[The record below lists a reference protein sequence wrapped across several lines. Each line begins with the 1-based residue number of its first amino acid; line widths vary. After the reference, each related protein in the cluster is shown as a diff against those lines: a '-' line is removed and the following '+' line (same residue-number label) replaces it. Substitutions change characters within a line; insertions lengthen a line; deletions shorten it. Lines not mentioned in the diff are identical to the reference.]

1 MGPAPRC
8 RGLPGQA
15 RVGAGAGREGTG
27 RAGRMTSTTS
37 GSVLSWRS
45 LRDRPFELLKELE
58 KRSRAVTASS
68 VPDASAGREWVGVA
82 FRMGG
87 ETFLVAREETREVL
101 GYPAA
106 VTRIPGAKS
115 WVKGLANVRGQ
126 LLPMLDLR
134 QFLGSGSTSAG
145 RNTRIVVVNHRDI
158 PAGLMVDEVLGFRR
172 FAETEFNAEPPP
184 TVIRCDLYL
193 AGAFRRGGEVWPVLS
208 LKSLVESQSFLQA
221 AS

>member
-1 MGPAPRC
+1 MSGPD
-8 RGLPGQA
+8 
-15 RVGAGAGREGTG
+15 
-27 RAGRMTSTTS
+27 
-37 GSVLSWRS
+37 LSLRS
-45 LRDRPFELLKELE
+45 LRDRPFELLKEIE
-58 KRSRAVTASS
+58 KRSRAGTAAN
-68 VPDASAGREWVGVA
+68 VPEPAVGREWVGVA

-87 ETFLVAREETREVL
+87 ETFLAAREETREVL
-101 GYPAA
+101 GFPAV

-134 QFLGSGSTSAG
+134 QFLGSGATASG
-145 RNTRIVVVNHRDI
+145 RNTRVVVVNHREI

-172 FAETEFNAEPPP
+172 FAEAEFNAEAPP
-184 TVIRCDLYL
+184 TVIRCESYL

>member
-1 MGPAPRC
+1 MTASSGTETSL
-8 RGLPGQA
+8 RG
-15 RVGAGAGREGTG
+15 
-27 RAGRMTSTTS
+27 
-37 GSVLSWRS
+37 

-58 KRSRAVTASS
+58 KRSRAVTAGS
-68 VPDASAGREWVGVA
+68 VPEASTGPEWVGVA

-115 WVKGLANVRGQ
+115 WVRGLANVRGQ

-134 QFLGSGSTSAG
+134 QFLGSGATNSG
-145 RNTRIVVVNHRDI
+145 RNTRIIVVNHRDI

-172 FAETEFNAEPPP
+172 FAENEFNPEAPP
-184 TVIRCDLYL
+184 TVIRCDSYL

>member
-1 MGPAPRC
+1 
-8 RGLPGQA
+8 
-15 RVGAGAGREGTG
+15 
-27 RAGRMTSTTS
+27 MTSVVGGAETS
-37 GSVLSWRS
+37 LRN

-58 KRSRAVTASS
+58 KRSRAVTAGN
-68 VPDASAGREWVGVA
+68 VAQTAAGPEWVGVA

-106 VTRIPGAKS
+106 VTRIPGAKN

-134 QFLGSGSTSAG
+134 QFLGSGATASG
-145 RNTRIVVVNHRDI
+145 RNTRVVVVNHREI

-172 FAETEFNAEPPP
+172 FAEAEFDPEAPP
-184 TVIRCDLYL
+184 TVIRCDSYL

>member
-1 MGPAPRC
+1 M
-8 RGLPGQA
+8 
-15 RVGAGAGREGTG
+15 TG
-27 RAGRMTSTTS
+27 MTIGHDDS
-37 GSVLSWRS
+37 LRS

-58 KRSRAVTASS
+58 KRSRTVTAGNS
-68 VPDASAGREWVGVA
+68 PDTAAGNEWVGVA

-101 GYPAA
+101 GYPAV
-106 VTRIPGAKS
+106 VTRIPGAKI
-115 WVKGLANVRGQ
+115 WVKGLANIRGQ

-134 QFLGSGSTSAG
+134 QFLGSGATTAG
-145 RNTRIVVVNHRDI
+145 RNSRIVVVNHREI

-172 FAETEFNAEPPP
+172 FAESEFNAEPPP
-184 TVIRCDLYL
+184 TVIRCDSYL

>member
-1 MGPAPRC
+1 
-8 RGLPGQA
+8 
-15 RVGAGAGREGTG
+15 
-27 RAGRMTSTTS
+27 MTSPSS
-37 GSVLSWRS
+37 GTEGSLRH

-58 KRSRAVTASS
+58 KRSRNVTSGSA
-68 VPDASAGREWVGVA
+68 PDATAGHEWVGVA

-106 VTRIPGAKS
+106 VTRIPGAKL
-115 WVKGLANVRGQ
+115 WVKGLANIRGQ

-134 QFLGSGSTSAG
+134 QFLGSGATTPG
-145 RNTRIVVVNHRDI
+145 RNTRIVVVNHREI

-184 TVIRCDLYL
+184 TVIRCESYL

>member
-1 MGPAPRC
+1 
-8 RGLPGQA
+8 
-15 RVGAGAGREGTG
+15 
-27 RAGRMTSTTS
+27 MTNATS
-37 GSVLSWRS
+37 GSDNSLRA

-58 KRSRAVTASS
+58 KRSRTVAAANVTET
-68 VPDASAGREWVGVA
+68 DAGQEWVGVA

-101 GYPAA
+101 GYPAV
-106 VTRIPGAKS
+106 VTRIPGAKG
-115 WVKGLANVRGQ
+115 WVKGLANVRGA
-126 LLPMLDLR
+126 LMPMLDLR
-134 QFLGSGSTSAG
+134 QFLGSGVTASG
-145 RNTRIVVVNHRDI
+145 RNTRIVVVNHRDV

-172 FAETEFNAEPPP
+172 FAESEFNAEAPP
-184 TVIRCDLYL
+184 TVIRCDSYL

>member
-1 MGPAPRC
+1 M
-8 RGLPGQA
+8 
-15 RVGAGAGREGTG
+15 
-27 RAGRMTSTTS
+27 
-37 GSVLSWRS
+37 
-45 LRDRPFELLKELE
+45 LKELE
-58 KRSRAVTASS
+58 KRSRNVAA
-68 VPDASAGREWVGVA
+68 ASAPDTAVGQEWVGVA

-87 ETFLVAREETREVL
+87 ETFLVARSETREVL

-115 WVKGLANVRGQ
+115 GVKGLANVRGQ

-134 QFLGSGSTSAG
+134 QFLGSGATTSG
-145 RNTRIVVVNHRDI
+145 RNTRVVVVNHREI

-172 FAETEFNAEPPP
+172 FAESEFNADPPP
-184 TVIRCDLYL
+184 TVIRCDTYL

-221 AS
+221 ES

>member
-1 MGPAPRC
+1 
-8 RGLPGQA
+8 
-15 RVGAGAGREGTG
+15 
-27 RAGRMTSTTS
+27 MTTIATPDNS
-37 GSVLSWRS
+37 LRS

-58 KRSRAVTASS
+58 KRSRTVTPGSASG
-68 VPDASAGREWVGVA
+68 PDAAKEWVGVA

-106 VTRIPGAKS
+106 VTRIPGAKG

-126 LLPMLDLR
+126 LLPLLDLR
-134 QFLGSGSTSAG
+134 QFLGSGATASG
-145 RNTRIVVVNHRDI
+145 RNTRIIVVNHRDV

-172 FAETEFNAEPPP
+172 FAESDFNPDPPP
-184 TVIRCDLYL
+184 TVIRCDPYL

>member
-1 MGPAPRC
+1 
-8 RGLPGQA
+8 
-15 RVGAGAGREGTG
+15 
-27 RAGRMTSTTS
+27 MTSAMSGTPTS
-37 GSVLSWRS
+37 LRS

-58 KRSRAVTASS
+58 KRSRAVVAGNIPET
-68 VPDASAGREWVGVA
+68 SAGPEWVGVA

-101 GYPAA
+101 GYPPV

-134 QFLGSGSTSAG
+134 QFLGSGATASG
-145 RNTRIVVVNHRDI
+145 RNTRIVVVNHREI

-172 FAETEFNAEPPP
+172 FAEAEFNAEAPP
-184 TVIRCDLYL
+184 TVIRCDSFL

>member
-1 MGPAPRC
+1 
-8 RGLPGQA
+8 
-15 RVGAGAGREGTG
+15 
-27 RAGRMTSTTS
+27 MTSTMSGTETS
-37 GSVLSWRS
+37 LRS

-58 KRSRAVTASS
+58 KRSRAVSTGTVAETS
-68 VPDASAGREWVGVA
+68 VGREWVGVA

-106 VTRIPGAKS
+106 ITRIPGAKV

-134 QFLGSGSTSAG
+134 QFLGSGATTSG
-145 RNTRIVVVNHRDI
+145 RNTRVVVVNHRDI

-172 FAETEFNAEPPP
+172 FAETEFNAEAPP
-184 TVIRCDLYL
+184 TVIRCDSYL

>member
-1 MGPAPRC
+1 MTGVGGGSET
-8 RGLPGQA
+8 GL
-15 RVGAGAGREGTG
+15 
-27 RAGRMTSTTS
+27 
-37 GSVLSWRS
+37 RS

-58 KRSRAVTASS
+58 KRSRALTAGN
-68 VPDASAGREWVGVA
+68 VAEAAVGPEWVGVA

-134 QFLGSGSTSAG
+134 QFLGSGATASG
-145 RNTRIVVVNHRDI
+145 RNTRVVVVNHREI

-172 FAETEFNAEPPP
+172 FAEAEFDPEAPP
-184 TVIRCDLYL
+184 TVIRCDSYL

>member
-1 MGPAPRC
+1 
-8 RGLPGQA
+8 L
-15 RVGAGAGREGTG
+15 
-27 RAGRMTSTTS
+27 
-37 GSVLSWRS
+37 RS

-58 KRSRAVTASS
+58 KRSRAVSASS
-68 VPDASAGREWVGVA
+68 IPEAGAGQEWVGVA

-101 GYPAA
+101 GYPAV

-134 QFLGSGSTSAG
+134 QFLGSGATASN
-145 RNTRIVVVNHRDI
+145 RNTRVVVVNHRDI

-172 FAETEFNAEPPP
+172 FAESEFNAEAPP
-184 TVIRCDLYL
+184 TVIRCDSYL

>member
-1 MGPAPRC
+1 
-8 RGLPGQA
+8 
-15 RVGAGAGREGTG
+15 
-27 RAGRMTSTTS
+27 MTNATS
-37 GSVLSWRS
+37 GSDSSLRA

-58 KRSRAVTASS
+58 KRSRTVAAANVTET
-68 VPDASAGREWVGVA
+68 DAGQEWVGVA

-115 WVKGLANVRGQ
+115 WVKGLANVRGA
-126 LLPMLDLR
+126 LMPMLDLR
-134 QFLGSGSTSAG
+134 QFLGSGATTAG
-145 RNTRIVVVNHRDI
+145 RNTRIVVVNHRDV

-172 FAETEFNAEPPP
+172 FAESEFNAEAPP
-184 TVIRCDLYL
+184 TVIRCDSYL

-208 LKSLVESQSFLQA
+208 LKTLVESQSFLQA

>member
-1 MGPAPRC
+1 
-8 RGLPGQA
+8 
-15 RVGAGAGREGTG
+15 
-27 RAGRMTSTTS
+27 MTSTMSGTETS
-37 GSVLSWRS
+37 LRS

-58 KRSRAVTASS
+58 KRSRAVTVGSA
-68 VPDASAGREWVGVA
+68 PQASAGREWVGVA

-101 GYPAA
+101 GYPAV
-106 VTRIPGAKS
+106 VTRIPGAKG

-134 QFLGSGSTSAG
+134 QFLGSGATASG
-145 RNTRIVVVNHRDI
+145 RNTRVVVVNHREI

-172 FAETEFNAEPPP
+172 FAEPEFNAEAPP
-184 TVIRCDLYL
+184 TVIRCDSYL

-208 LKSLVESQSFLQA
+208 LKSLVESQNFLQA

>member
-1 MGPAPRC
+1 
-8 RGLPGQA
+8 
-15 RVGAGAGREGTG
+15 
-27 RAGRMTSTTS
+27 MTSTMS
-37 GSVLSWRS
+37 GDGLSLRS

-58 KRSRAVTASS
+58 KRSRTVTAGN
-68 VPDASAGREWVGVA
+68 VTDAASGREWVGVA

-101 GYPAA
+101 GHPA
-106 VTRIPGAKS
+106 VITRIPGAKN

-134 QFLGSGSTSAG
+134 QFLGSGATTPQ
-145 RNTRIVVVNHRDI
+145 RNTRIVVVNHREI
-158 PAGLMVDEVLGFRR
+158 PAGLVVDEVLGFRR
-172 FAETEFNAEPPP
+172 FAESEFNPEAPP
-184 TVIRCDLYL
+184 TVIRCDVYL

-208 LKSLVESQSFLQA
+208 LRSLVESQSFLQA

>member
-1 MGPAPRC
+1 
-8 RGLPGQA
+8 
-15 RVGAGAGREGTG
+15 
-27 RAGRMTSTTS
+27 MTSTATGIDAS
-37 GSVLSWRS
+37 LRA

-58 KRSRAVTASS
+58 KRSRSVTAGAA
-68 VPDASAGREWVGVA
+68 PDASAGQEWVGVA

-101 GYPAA
+101 GYPAV
-106 VTRIPGAKS
+106 VTRIPGAKP

-134 QFLGSGSTSAG
+134 QFLGSGATTPQ
-145 RNTRIVVVNHRDI
+145 RNTRVVVVNHREI

-172 FAETEFNAEPPP
+172 FAESEFNDEPPP
-184 TVIRCDLYL
+184 TVIRCDTYL
-193 AGAFRRGGEVWPVLS
+193 AGAFRRDGELWPVLS

>member
-1 MGPAPRC
+1 MTN
-8 RGLPGQA
+8 
-15 RVGAGAGREGTG
+15 EMSGTP
-27 RAGRMTSTTS
+27 TS
-37 GSVLSWRS
+37 LRS

-58 KRSRAVTASS
+58 KRSHAVTAGR
-68 VPDASAGREWVGVA
+68 VPETSDDREWVGVA

-87 ETFLVAREETREVL
+87 ETFLAAREETREVL
-101 GYPAA
+101 GYPAS
-106 VTRIPGAKS
+106 VTRIPGAKN

-134 QFLGSGSTSAG
+134 QFLGSGATTSG
-145 RNTRIVVVNHRDI
+145 RNTRVVVVNHREI

-172 FAETEFNAEPPP
+172 FAEAEFNAEAPP
-184 TVIRCDLYL
+184 TVIRCDSYL

>member
-1 MGPAPRC
+1 
-8 RGLPGQA
+8 
-15 RVGAGAGREGTG
+15 
-27 RAGRMTSTTS
+27 
-37 GSVLSWRS
+37 

-58 KRSRAVTASS
+58 KRSRTVAANS
-68 VPDASAGREWVGVA
+68 VAEADAGQEWVGVA

-101 GYPAA
+101 GYPAV

-115 WVKGLANVRGQ
+115 WVRGLANVRGA
-126 LLPMLDLR
+126 LMPMLDLR
-134 QFLGSGSTSAG
+134 QFLGSGATTSG

-172 FAETEFNAEPPP
+172 FAESEFSAEAPP
-184 TVIRCDLYL
+184 TVIRCDSYL

-208 LKSLVESQSFLQA
+208 LKTLVESQSFLQA